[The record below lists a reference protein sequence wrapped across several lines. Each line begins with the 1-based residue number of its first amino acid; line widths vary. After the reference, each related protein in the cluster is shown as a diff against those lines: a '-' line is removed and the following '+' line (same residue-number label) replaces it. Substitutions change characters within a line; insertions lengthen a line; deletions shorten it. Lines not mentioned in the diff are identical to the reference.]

1 MNITM
6 PPEENLIYSPVI
18 LRYMKRFELLDHT
31 ADALLRAYG
40 KDLDECFAN
49 AAVGMFDIIADLS
62 GVNCVGESRIVVKNE
77 DRAGLLVDFLTDLL
91 YLYEVEGVIICD
103 AHVKMNGDTLE
114 AVVRG
119 EAIDP
124 ERHRIKTE
132 VKAVTYHMLEIN
144 EEKGFVQ
151 VLFDL

>member
-1 MNITM
+1 MH
-6 PPEENLIYSPVI
+6 
-18 LRYMKRFELLDHT
+18 RFELLDHT

-40 KDLDECFAN
+40 ESLEECFAS

-62 GVNCVGESRIVVKNE
+62 SVNCVGESRIIVKNSSM
-77 DRAGLLVDFLTDLL
+77 DGLMVDFLTELL

-103 AHVKMNGDTLE
+103 ARVKIDGETLE
-114 AVVRG
+114 ATVKG

-124 ERHRIKTE
+124 QRHHIKTE